1 MQSNTYMMGGAVIV
15 AVAIGGAILLRP
27 LPESVDVA
35 QSPPVTAVRP
45 DLVVEAAPERHA
57 DPVGPTDSVAAVNTD
72 ESVAIVDPIDPVA
85 AVPAPGETD
94 LVAPLLLTEFR
105 FEPDGGFLVFGK
117 TIPDQPVAAVVD
129 GTEVE
134 RISAASDG
142 SFILTGFV
150 GHSDTPRSLTVIGDP
165 DGAGIAADRRFIM
178 AANPAP
184 VVVTPAE
191 TAEGAA
197 EVATVPD
204 EPVAQIG
211 DVAASVDPETA
222 IENPSD
228 VVALGDTQPAAP
240 LTPDPLSSDIP
251 DVLTEAQTR
260 AEPPAIPSTPAIL
273 AVTAD
278 GVDVVQAPVAE
289 NTPPE
294 AMSTVALDTI
304 TYDPSGDVV
313 LQGRATGEGV
323 VQVYVNNTPVSQL
336 PIDVDG
342 NWRGDLP
349 DVDTGVYTLRIDEVD
364 PAGEVVSRIETPFL
378 REAPEDVIAAMAD
391 NVDTPNFTV
400 ATRTVQ
406 PGATLW
412 AIAEERYGAGVL
424 YVTVFE
430 ANRDRIRDPDLIYP
444 GQVFMLPEDAN

>member
-27 LPESVDVA
+27 LPEPVDVA
-35 QSPPVTAVRP
+35 QSPPVTPVRP
-45 DLVVEAAPERHA
+45 DVVVEAAPERHA
-57 DPVGPTDSVAAVNTD
+57 DPVGPADPISAVNTG
-72 ESVAIVDPIDPVA
+72 ETVAIVDPIDPVA
-85 AVPAPGETD
+85 AAPAPGETD
-94 LVAPLLLTEFR
+94 PVAPLLLTGFR

-117 TIPDQPVAAVVD
+117 TTPDQPVAAVVD

-134 RISAASDG
+134 RISASSDG

-165 DGAGIAADRRFIM
+165 DGAGISADRRFIM

-184 VVVTPAE
+184 VVVA

-197 EVATVPD
+197 EGAAVQDA
-204 EPVAQIG
+204 PVAQID
-211 DVAASVDPETA
+211 DVAVAVVPETT

-228 VVALGDTQPAAP
+228 VAVLGDTQPAAP
-240 LTPDPLSSDIP
+240 LPSDPLSSDIP